1 MIIVFELSTCE
12 QILYFDK
19 QLYLRYVNLCGPLV
33 YLCLHLIRPEL
44 PTMGR
49 CLVKLNNGGRYQGHE
64 PISRVQRS
72 TTLTIEVDIKKKPTS
87 KSN

>member
-1 MIIVFELSTCE
+1 MIIGIKS
-12 QILYFDK
+12 
-19 QLYLRYVNLCGPLV
+19 LV
-33 YLCLHLIRPEL
+33 
-44 PTMGR
+44 GR